1 MISCM
6 GGWCKNREK
15 CQHYFANH
23 KIIVERLCG
32 EKEEPEPLKEQKNDD
47 VSMRR
52 FSKYRI
58 PYQ

>member
-1 MISCM
+1 M

-32 EKEEPEPLKEQKNDD
+32 EKEEPEPVKETKLAIDFKIGLHHAK
-47 VSMRR
+47 MG
-52 FSKYRI
+52 
-58 PYQ
+58 

>member
-15 CQHYFANH
+15 CQHYFAEH

-32 EKEEPEPLKEQKNDD
+32 EKEEPEPIKQKDQN
-47 VSMRR
+47 VPRNV
-52 FSKYRI
+52 
-58 PYQ
+58 